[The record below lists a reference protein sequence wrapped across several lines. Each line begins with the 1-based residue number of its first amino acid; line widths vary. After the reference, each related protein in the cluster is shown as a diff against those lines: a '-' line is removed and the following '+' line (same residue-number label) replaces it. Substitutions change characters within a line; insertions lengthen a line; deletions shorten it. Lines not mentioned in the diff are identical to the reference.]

1 MEQALPELLTRY
13 DTFILDSSLTLI
25 SPSGDFYP
33 GVETT
38 LSRLIEQHKQV
49 IVFINHPL
57 PPEACFKE
65 SFWQP
70 WIKRGIR
77 FFTSGGICLK
87 LLAEQ
92 GYFSYFLF
100 GGRLLPGMIFA
111 PEITMAEC
119 VYLDLPA
126 LPLAFLPAE
135 NLIRTPEF
143 PQLGFAPD
151 ITPFAP
157 LLREAA
163 AQNKVLYCARPALSE
178 TMFVGQRKV
187 ISNKA
192 IVDYY
197 RSQGGTA
204 VEVGKPAPAAYEYIL
219 RSLPHIGKILC
230 VGAVPEIDIRGA
242 ENLKNSGWDVSSLL
256 VGISE
261 KNAAELSGLSLRPD
275 YTTAGFGLIF

>member
-1 MEQALPELLTRY
+1 
-13 DTFILDSSLTLI
+13 
-25 SPSGDFYP
+25 
-33 GVETT
+33 
-38 LSRLIEQHKQV
+38 
-49 IVFINHPL
+49 
-57 PPEACFKE
+57 
-65 SFWQP
+65 
-70 WIKRGIR
+70 
-77 FFTSGGICLK
+77 
-87 LLAEQ
+87 
-92 GYFSYFLF
+92 
-100 GGRLLPGMIFA
+100 
-111 PEITMAEC
+111 MAEC

-197 RSQGGTA
+197 RSQGERRLKSA
-204 VEVGKPAPAAYEYIL
+204 NRHRQLMNISCAACRIPVKF
-219 RSLPHIGKILC
+219 S
-230 VGAVPEIDIRGA
+230 
-242 ENLKNSGWDVSSLL
+242 VS
-256 VGISE
+256 E
-261 KNAAELSGLSLRPD
+261 PCRK
-275 YTTAGFGLIF
+275 

>member
-25 SPSGDFYP
+25 SPSGGFYP

-70 WIKRGIR
+70 WIERGVR

-219 RSLPHIGKILC
+219 RSLPHTGKILC
-230 VGAVPEIDIRGA
+230 VGAVPEIDVLGA
-242 ENLKNSGWDVSSLL
+242 ENLK
-256 VGISE
+256 I
-261 KNAAELSGLSLRPD
+261 P
-275 YTTAGFGLIF
+275 AGKCHLC